1 MAKPVIL
8 LPLAQEELYGI
19 YLDILADNED
29 AAERWLDAVQHISR
43 DRLAKNPRIGVRRD
57 YGRRALSGLRMIG
70 VPGFRSYLIF
80 YRVDADAIR
89 IARILHGARDIP
101 NVLDPPDA

>member
-29 AAERWLDAVQHISR
+29 AADRWLDAVQRISR
-43 DRLAKNPRIGVRRD
+43 DQLARNPRIGVRRN
-57 YGRRALSGLRMIG
+57 YGRPALSGLRMIG

-80 YRVDADAIR
+80 YRVDPDAIR
-89 IARILHGARDIP
+89 IARILRGARDIP
-101 NVLDPPDA
+101 NVLDPAD